1 MTAAKRRFVACVLG
15 AAAALT
21 AVWLLLAVTASAS
34 PPAPGDSPPVD
45 GLLTPLTSQPV
56 QSNAAKIDLYKTVTV
71 AGSCP
76 SSLTATSVVVVVGT
90 PVRYCYTVYNH
101 GTITLTRHS
110 VVDSQIPQ
118 LLIDYPYTLTPGSGA
133 QFSRVFT
140 PSASIT
146 NTATW
151 TAYNPGPTDVVSDT
165 KTATVTV
172 LYPKAFLPLVLN

>member
-1 MTAAKRRFVACVLG
+1 MTAAKRRFLACALG
-15 AAAALT
+15 PAAALA

-34 PPAPGDSPPVD
+34 PPGPADPVVTV
-45 GLLTPLTSQPV
+45 GPLTSISG
-56 QSNAAKIDLYKTVTV
+56 QSGLSDTNKIDLYKTVTV
-71 AGSCP
+71 GQQCP
-76 SSLTATSVVVVVGT
+76 GITVTSVIVVVGT

-101 GTITLTRHS
+101 GAITLTRHS

-118 LLIDYPYTLTPGSGA
+118 LLIDYPYTLTPGSGV
-133 QFSRVFT
+133 QFVVVIT
-140 PSASIT
+140 PSASVT

-172 LYPKAFLPLVLN
+172 LYPKAYLPLFHR